1 MEKSCR
7 KCAHKA
13 SPWLLCS
20 GYKTSYVLAM
30 YYLTK
35 FDVNI
40 KQLLQK
46 LHLLIYAIYDVINS
60 PTFICP
66 FESGKWGAERKNS
79 QNFDIV
85 WWKNE
90 QIADRS
96 FKDYMKCSWNS
107 VSIYFVHKYC
117 NIRSISKRS
126 AGLMK
131 ANIALH
137 CMYYP
142 MK

>member
-46 LHLLIYAIYDVINS
+46 LHLLIYAIHDVMNS

-66 FESGKWGAERKNS
+66 FESGKWGTERKKS
-79 QNFDIV
+79 QNFDYLENKKSFLREIKKNVIV
-85 WWKNE
+85 
-90 QIADRS
+90 
-96 FKDYMKCSWNS
+96 F
-107 VSIYFVHKYC
+107 
-117 NIRSISKRS
+117 
-126 AGLMK
+126 
-131 ANIALH
+131 
-137 CMYYP
+137 
-142 MK
+142 

>member
-13 SPWLLCS
+13 SPWRICS

-46 LHLLIYAIYDVINS
+46 LHLLIYAIHDVINS

-66 FESGKWGAERKNS
+66 FESGKWGTEREKS
-79 QNFDIV
+79 QNFDYLENEKSFLCEM
-85 WWKNE
+85 KN
-90 QIADRS
+90 IFYS
-96 FKDYMKCSWNS
+96 LLKGYLLVK
-107 VSIYFVHKYC
+107 K
-117 NIRSISKRS
+117 
-126 AGLMK
+126 
-131 ANIALH
+131 
-137 CMYYP
+137 
-142 MK
+142 